1 MLLMSMG
8 TWIIIGVAVAIVALF
23 VGVKVKD
30 KYY

>member
-1 MLLMSMG
+1 MSMG